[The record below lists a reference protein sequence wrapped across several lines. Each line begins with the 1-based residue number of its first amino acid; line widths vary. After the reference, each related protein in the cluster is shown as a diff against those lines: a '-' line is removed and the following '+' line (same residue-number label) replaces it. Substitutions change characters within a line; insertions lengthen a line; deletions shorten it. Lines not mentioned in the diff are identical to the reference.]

1 MQLFNAFSRNLSP
14 CRFDS
19 HMEEINGKKNL
30 LQNEIVRLN
39 TEISQ
44 VKTRTINQPQLDKPQ
59 IHVMVQKDVNENL
72 KYIDQL
78 EEEMRP
84 VRLEYV
90 QLKRAIDGI
99 QNKYD
104 NIFYEQEEAAEQV
117 ELAIENQVQIHRM

>member
-1 MQLFNAFSRNLSP
+1 
-14 CRFDS
+14 
-19 HMEEINGKKNL
+19 MEEINGKKNL

-117 ELAIENQVQIHRM
+117 ELAIENQVQIPT